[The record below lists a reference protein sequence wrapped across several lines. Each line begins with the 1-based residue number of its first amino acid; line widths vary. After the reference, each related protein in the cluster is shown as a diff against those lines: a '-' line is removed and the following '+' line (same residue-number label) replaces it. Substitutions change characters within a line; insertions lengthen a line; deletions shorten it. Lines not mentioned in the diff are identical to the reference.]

1 MWTCARSPIEQ
12 ARSSGIGSAC
22 GCGRRY
28 CIKLRT
34 VAKTLQYENSYE
46 ALMFLRE
53 QNLNVLANWENW
65 DLTRRVESGNI
76 LVYGKRP
83 TGSLPCGTAK
93 HSGMEIRRR
102 QVELTRNSNGP
113 VAKPDFLLGIKSIT
127 NRKECVEE
135 KGTEVEKATDAA
147 KRLSGPFCLGVF
159 LPFLGQ
165 EGVGFHEP
173 IRLRKSGELAGST
186 CCA

>member
-1 MWTCARSPIEQ
+1 MWTWARSPIEQ
-12 ARSSGIGSAC
+12 ARSSGFGSAC

-65 DLTRRVESGNI
+65 DLTRRGESGNI

-113 VAKPDFLLGIKSIT
+113 VAKPDFLLGTKSIT
-127 NRKECVEE
+127 NRKGMCRGKRHRSGEGDRCGE
-135 KGTEVEKATDAA
+135 AA
-147 KRLSGPFCLGVF
+147 VGSF
-159 LPFLGQ
+159 LPRCL
-165 EGVGFHEP
+165 
-173 IRLRKSGELAGST
+173 LAIFGTRRSWIP
-186 CCA
+186 